1 MKLIKKIIMITTI
14 ALLLATFWPGKAY
27 AEGGAYVS
35 DTYLED
41 GPQFRESTCHL
52 ITKITSQG

>member
-1 MKLIKKIIMITTI
+1 MSVSSNPLNPPMT
-14 ALLLATFWPGKAY
+14 APLLDTRGKTHFK
-27 AEGGAYVS
+27 AEVS

-41 GPQFRESTCHL
+41 GSQFRESTCHV